1 MEEKL
6 VMNDESQDFVEC
18 MYKNLKMKNVDPL
31 TYSSLALAYIG
42 DDAYDLV
49 IRTFVLNHGNMQV
62 NKLNKRACSI
72 VKAETQSKMVGIIE
86 PFLTEEEIGVYK
98 RGRNAK
104 SVSTAKNASINDY
117 RRATGFEA
125 LMGYLYLLKRFDR
138 MTELIRISLEGI
150 GEM

>member
-6 VMNDESQDFVEC
+6 SFNEAMQKGLDLKKIDPS
-18 MYKNLKMKNVDPL
+18 MYSP
-31 TYSSLALAYIG
+31 LALAYIG

-49 IRTFVLNHGNMQV
+49 VRTFLLNQGNMQV
-62 NKLNKRACSI
+62 NKINKRANSI

-86 PFLTEEEIGVYK
+86 PSLTDEELAVYK

-104 SVSTAKNASINDY
+104 SATTAKNASVNDY

-125 LMGYLYLLKRFDR
+125 LMGFLYLSERFER
-138 MTELIRISLEGI
+138 MISLIRMSLEGI
-150 GEM
+150 GEL

>member
-6 VMNDESQDFVEC
+6 SFNEAMQKGLDLKKIDPS
-18 MYKNLKMKNVDPL
+18 MYSP
-31 TYSSLALAYIG
+31 LALAYVG

-49 IRTFVLNHGNMQV
+49 IRTFLLNQGNMQV
-62 NKLNKRACSI
+62 NKINKRANTI

-86 PFLTEEEIGVYK
+86 PFLTDEELAIYK

-104 SVSTAKNASINDY
+104 SATTAKNASVNDY

-125 LMGYLYLLKRFDR
+125 LMGYLYLSEKFER
-138 MTELIRISLEGI
+138 MISLIRMSLEGI
-150 GEM
+150 GELK